1 MKISLDDN
9 SDQNNRIASY
19 DTGLFLINGETYTH
33 SIIITRNTLVE
44 HWPPITLEDLA
55 TQHIEQ
61 LINLDPEIIILGTGK
76 QQLFPSVEILAP
88 VYDAG
93 MGLEIMD
100 TGAACRSFN
109 LLASEGRKVAAGLI
123 LIRAS

>member
-9 SDQNNRIASY
+9 LEQNNRIEAY
-19 DTGLFLINGETYTH
+19 DTGLFLINGENYTH
-33 SIIITRNTLVE
+33 SLIITPKSLVQN
-44 HWPPITLEDLA
+44 WPPLNLTDLA

-61 LINLDPEIIILGTGK
+61 LIDLEPEIIILGTGT
-76 QQLFPSVEILAP
+76 QQLFPSVDILAP

-100 TGAACRSFN
+100 TGAACRSYN
-109 LLASEGRKVAAGLI
+109 LLAAEGRNVAAGLI
-123 LIRAS
+123 LIQAA